1 MVLLN
6 NNKNMSILS
15 EFTSEELDQ
24 VIQDNPSLRGFLQG
38 YLAEVA
44 LKKQL
49 LQLPDVFS
57 VEKIPDQA
65 AEKGDLRVR
74 YKDLEITI
82 EVKSIGTNTVK
93 QDVLYDSWQGTVAVR
108 SSDKKELEV
117 EGVGRIRT
125 SSIPRGGFDILAI
138 SCYAVSGKWE
148 FLFMD
153 NDNIPYRDLKTPNLL
168 KSSFTVNPE
177 TTPYLHSNLLKI
189 LQIVYDKKKSN
200 C

>member
-1 MVLLN
+1 
-6 NNKNMSILS
+6 MSILS
-15 EFTSEELDQ
+15 EFTPEELDA
-24 VIQDNPSLRGFLQG
+24 VITENPSLRGFLQG

-44 LKKQL
+44 LRKQL
-49 LQLPDVFS
+49 LQIPEVSS

-65 AEKGDLRVR
+65 SEKGDLKIR
-74 YKDLEITI
+74 YRDMDLTI
-82 EVKSIGTNTVK
+82 EVKSVGTNTVK

-148 FLFMD
+148 FMFMD
-153 NDNIPYRDLKTPNLL
+153 NDNIPYRDFSTPNLL
-168 KSSFTVNPE
+168 KSSFTINPE
-177 TTPYLHSNLLKI
+177 TTPYLHSDILRI
-189 LQIVYDKKKSN
+189 LQVVYDKKKSN

>member
-15 EFTSEELDQ
+15 EFTPEELDA
-24 VIQDNPSLRGFLQG
+24 VITENPSLRGFLQG

-49 LQLPDVFS
+49 LLIPEVTS

-65 AEKGDLRVR
+65 SEKGDLKVR
-74 YKDLEITI
+74 YRDMDLTI

-148 FLFMD
+148 FMFMD
-153 NDNIPYRDLKTPNLL
+153 NDNIPYRDFKTPNLL
-168 KSSFTVNPE
+168 KSSFTINPE
-177 TTPYLHSNLLKI
+177 TTPYLHSDILRI
-189 LQIVYDKKKSN
+189 LQIVYEKKKSN

>member
-1 MVLLN
+1 MVLFNN
-6 NNKNMSILS
+6 NNKMNILS
-15 EFTSEELDQ
+15 EFTPEELDE
-24 VIQDNPSLRGFLQG
+24 VISGNPSLRGFLQG

-49 LQLPDVFS
+49 LQLPEVHS
-57 VEKIPDQA
+57 VEKIPDQS

-74 YKDLEITI
+74 FKDMLLTI

-117 EGVGRIRT
+117 DGIGRIRT

-138 SCYAVSGKWE
+138 SCYAVSSTWE

-177 TTPYLHSNLLKI
+177 TTPYLHSDLLKI
-189 LQIVYDKKKSN
+189 LQIVYEKKKSN